1 MATLHVQQSGWHE
14 GELAIHSLLKVSPRY
29 QNPTSAGLPPQLGYR
44 VAISSLVAFGA
55 LDEHGRPWTA
65 LWGGERGFA
74 RPVAQGILGIQSIV
88 NTRHDPIVRAL
99 IGNIASDGELVRPED
114 AENGVKLMSALS
126 IDLES
131 RDRVKLAGRMV
142 VGTVAARP
150 DGKGKDGED
159 SGVGEAQLAM
169 LVEESLGNCPKYLNK
184 KDIRPHVP
192 SPELVSDALPLSAE
206 VTTLLEK
213 ADMFFLSSTNGQTMD
228 TNHRGGPPGFMRV
241 MANSVGAD
249 VVLVYPEYS
258 GNRLYQTLGNLH
270 VNPKVGIVVPDYET
284 SNVLYLTGETQLLV
298 GQAAAKL
305 MPHTKLAV
313 KIVVQEARLVK
324 DGLSFRG
331 EVGKRSPY
339 NPPVRRLA
347 AEGARGLAGASSEAT
362 ATATL
367 VGRENLSP
375 TVSRYT
381 FRLSPA
387 LIGDG
392 KPLKM
397 WKPGQHVTLDFSEE
411 LDAGYS
417 HMNDEDPQCL
427 NDDFVRTFTVSNAPS
442 CGEEHVKE
450 GSELQITARKHG
462 PATALLQRQD
472 LRVPL
477 EVSVLGFGGEESFR
491 ISASGGQ
498 DQKVPVFI
506 AGGVG
511 ITPLLAQAPGI
522 LGDGGLK
529 GASGL
534 ALLWSVRAEDIPFA
548 ARVLEQIQGL
558 ANRTCLFVTGAETML
573 SRTQQE
579 MVKNMEK
586 KGAKIEVRRMGEL
599 DVLGSGTTAEGRE
612 FFVCAGPE
620 MQKVVLRWLEHEEAV
635 TESFNY

>member
-1 MATLHVQQSGWHE
+1 METLHVQQSGWHE
-14 GELAIHSLLKVSPRY
+14 GELAVHSLLKVPPGY
-29 QNPTSAGLPPQLGYR
+29 QNPTSAGLPPQLSYR

-74 RPVAQGILGIQSIV
+74 RPVAPGILSMQSLV
-88 NTRHDPIVRAL
+88 NRRHDPVVRAL

-114 AENGVKLMSALS
+114 AEDGVKLMSGLS
-126 IDLES
+126 IDLET

-142 VGTVAARP
+142 AGTMAARP
-150 DGKGKDGED
+150 DGKGKNRAE
-159 SGVGEAQLAM
+159 SGVGEAQLKM

-184 KDIRPHVP
+184 KDIRPRVP
-192 SPELVSDALPLSAE
+192 SPELVSDALPLPAE
-206 VTTLLEK
+206 ATLLLEK

-228 TNHRGGPPGFMRV
+228 TNHRGGPPGFIRLV
-241 MANSVGAD
+241 NNSVGAG

-284 SNVLYLTGETQLLV
+284 SDVLYLTGETQLLV

-313 KIVVQEARLVK
+313 TVVVREARLVK
-324 DGLSFRG
+324 DGLLFRG

-339 NPPVRRLA
+339 NPPVRRLD
-347 AEGARGLAGASSEAT
+347 AEGASGLAGASSEAT

-375 TVSRYT
+375 TVSRYI

-387 LIGDG
+387 RIGG
-392 KPLKM
+392 GEPLKM

-417 HMNDEDPQCL
+417 HMSDEDPQCL
-427 NDDFVRTFTVSNAPS
+427 NDDFVRTFTISNAPS
-442 CGEEHVKE
+442 RGEEHVKE
-450 GSELQITARKHG
+450 GTELQIMARKHG
-462 PATALLQRQD
+462 PATALLQRQN

-491 ISASGGQ
+491 IPAGGEQ

-522 LGDGGLK
+522 LGGGGLK
-529 GASGL
+529 RASGL
-534 ALLWSVRAEDIPFA
+534 VLLWSIRAEDIPFA
-548 ARVLEQIQGL
+548 AKALERTPGL
-558 ANRTCLFVTGAETML
+558 ANRTRLFITGAETVL
-573 SRTQQE
+573 SGTQQE
-579 MVKNMEK
+579 MVKNMEV
-586 KGAKIEVRRMGEL
+586 KGARIEVRRMGEV
-599 DVLGSGTTAEGRE
+599 DVLVSGTTAEDRK

-620 MQKVVLRWLEHEEAV
+620 MQKVVLRWLEHEDAV

>member
-1 MATLHVQQSGWHE
+1 MATFRVQQSGWHE
-14 GELAIHSLLKVSPRY
+14 GELAVHTLLKVPPRY

-44 VAISSLVAFGA
+44 VAVSPLVAFGA

-74 RPVAQGILGIQSIV
+74 RPVAQGILSMHSLV
-88 NTRHDPIVRAL
+88 NRRHDPVVRAL
-99 IGNIASDGELVRPED
+99 MGNIASDGELVRPED
-114 AENGVKLMSALS
+114 AEDGIKLMSGLS
-126 IDLES
+126 IDLET

-142 VGTVAARP
+142 DGAVAARP
-150 DGKGKDGED
+150 DGKGKDGAE

-184 KDIRPHVP
+184 KDIKPHVP
-192 SPELVSDALPLSAE
+192 SPELISDALPLPPEA
-206 VTTLLEK
+206 VTLLEK
-213 ADMFFLSSTNGQTMD
+213 ADMFFLSSTNGKTMD

-241 MANSVGAD
+241 VNNSVDAG

-284 SNVLYLTGETQLLV
+284 SDVLYLTGETQLLV

-313 KIVVQEARLVK
+313 TVVVREARMVK

-339 NPPVRRLA
+339 NPPMRRLA
-347 AEGARGLAGASSEAT
+347 AEGANGLAGVSSEAT

-387 LIGDG
+387 RIGG
-392 KPLKM
+392 GEPLKM
-397 WKPGQHVTLDFSEE
+397 WKPGQHITLDFSDQ
-411 LDAGYS
+411 LDAGYN
-417 HMNDEDPQCL
+417 HMRDEDPQCL
-427 NDDFVRTFTVSNAPS
+427 NDDFVRTFTISNAPPR
-442 CGEEHVKE
+442 GEEHVKE
-450 GSELQITARKHG
+450 GTELQITARKHG

-477 EVSVLGFGGEESFR
+477 DVSVLGFGGEERFR
-491 ISASGGQ
+491 IPAGGGQ
-498 DQKVPVFI
+498 HQKVPVFI

-529 GASGL
+529 RASEL

-548 ARVLEQIQGL
+548 AKVLERIPGL
-558 ANRTCLFVTGAETML
+558 ANRTRLFITGAETVL

-579 MVKNMEK
+579 MVKNMEE
-586 KGAKIEVRRMGEL
+586 KGARIEVRRIGEV
-599 DVLGSGTTAEGRE
+599 DVLGSGIAAGDRK

-620 MQKVVLRWLEHEEAV
+620 MQKVVLRWLEHEDAV

>member
-14 GELAIHSLLKVSPRY
+14 GELAVHSLLKVPPRY

-44 VAISSLVAFGA
+44 VAISPLVAFGA

-74 RPVAQGILGIQSIV
+74 RPVAQGILSMRSLV
-88 NTRHDPIVRAL
+88 NRRHDPVVRAL
-99 IGNIASDGELVRPED
+99 IGNIASGGELVR
-114 AENGVKLMSALS
+114 AENADDGVKLMSGLS
-126 IDLES
+126 IDLET

-142 VGTVAARP
+142 VGAVTARP
-150 DGKGKDGED
+150 DGKGNDGAE
-159 SGVGEAQLAM
+159 SGVSEAQLAM

-192 SPELVSDALPLSAE
+192 SPELVSDTLPLPPEA
-206 VTTLLEK
+206 TMLLEK
-213 ADMFFLSSTNGQTMD
+213 ADMFFLSSTNGQSMD

-241 MANSVGAD
+241 ANNSVGAG

-284 SNVLYLTGETQLLV
+284 SDVLYLTGETQLLV
-298 GQAAAKL
+298 GEAAAKL

-313 KIVVQEARLVK
+313 KVVVREARFVK

-347 AEGARGLAGASSEAT
+347 VEGARELAGASSEAT

-375 TVSRYT
+375 TVSQYT

-387 LIGDG
+387 TIGG
-392 KPLKM
+392 GEPLKM
-397 WKPGQHVTLDFSEE
+397 WKPGQHVTLDFSEK

-417 HMNDEDPQCL
+417 HMRDEDPQYL
-427 NDDFVRTFTVSNAPS
+427 NDDFVRTFTISNAPS
-442 CGEEHVKE
+442 RGEGHIKE
-450 GSELQITARKHG
+450 GTELQITVRKHG

-477 EVSVLGFGGEESFR
+477 EVSVLGFGGEEGFR
-491 ISASGGQ
+491 IPAGHGQ
-498 DQKVPVFI
+498 NQKVPIFI

-522 LGDGGLK
+522 LGGGGLK
-529 GASGL
+529 RVSGL

-548 ARVLEQIQGL
+548 AKLLERIPGL
-558 ANRTCLFVTGAETML
+558 ANRTRLFITGAETVL

-579 MVKNMEK
+579 MVKNMEEN
-586 KGAKIEVRRMGEL
+586 GARIEVRRMSGV
-599 DVLGSGTTAEGRE
+599 DVLGSGTTAEDRK

-620 MQKVVLRWLEHEEAV
+620 MQEVVLRWLEHEDVV
-635 TESFNY
+635 TESFSY